1 MVFKRKAVRRA
12 RPRTFARSRSRSSSS
27 SMSVEKMILP
37 AAGYGAV
44 RNFAADKIKSVI
56 GTPFGAYTDEA
67 VLGIAGYFI
76 AKKNL
81 FGMGNVGKAML
92 IVETASLSNQV
103 VSPMI
108 NQAVGGTSNSNGI
121 TYY

>member
-1 MVFKRKAVRRA
+1 MVFKRKAARRSRA
-12 RPRTFARSRSRSSSS
+12 RTFARSRSRSSSS
-27 SMSVEKMILP
+27 GMSIEKMMLP

-56 GTPFGAYTDEA
+56 GSPFGNYTDEA
-67 VLGIAGYFI
+67 VLGLAGYFI

-81 FGMGNVGKAML
+81 FGMKNLGTAML

-108 NQAVGGTSNSNGI
+108 NSAVGGTSNSNGI